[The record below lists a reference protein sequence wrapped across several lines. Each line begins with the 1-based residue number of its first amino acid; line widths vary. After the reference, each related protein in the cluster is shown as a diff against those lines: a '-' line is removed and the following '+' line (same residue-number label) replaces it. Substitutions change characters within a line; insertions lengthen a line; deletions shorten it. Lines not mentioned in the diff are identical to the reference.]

1 MHPGGTWHPPPVDL
15 RRPRA
20 SPSDHADA
28 SDSAEMSTSSARISM
43 YEVEYFLTLRLAA
56 GDHGTVFPSFW

>member
-1 MHPGGTWHPPPVDL
+1 MAKFWNPTGLIGDGPTYLARDT
-15 RRPRA
+15 
-20 SPSDHADA
+20 DA

-43 YEVEYFLTLRLAA
+43 YEVEYFLTLRLA